1 MRIEYHSSITGVW
14 IFQCDGEGRQVSEG
28 KQATGK
34 TKRCWAYGASTAY
47 TSNCPHA
54 PMTPLTP
61 STCIANT
68 QTLSAID
75 HLRCPICIE
84 ILSQPVELPC
94 RAVLCAACIIR
105 WFTLCKYPVS
115 LLLLGDTTRSSTHQS
130 CLQLDFRVA
139 TGYHSVLFPLQSGN
153 EGRNTRSA
161 PVFSTAQDS
170 C

>member
-1 MRIEYHSSITGVW
+1 MMAKGGKSQKANKQQGRPKGVGPMVL
-14 IFQCDGEGRQVSEG
+14 IQHIR
-28 KQATGK
+28 AI
-34 TKRCWAYGASTAY
+34 
-47 TSNCPHA
+47 A